1 MMNVCVFGSSSKSTE
16 TSYVIAAY
24 RLGELI
30 AERGHT
36 CVNGAGRY
44 GVMGGV
50 NNGCSSKGGKI
61 VGVIHSI
68 FCVDTSEHPTIKD
81 LLVVGGIDLYQRKLE
96 LFNNSDCVIVLP
108 GGVGTFDE
116 LWDGISSRSL
126 AMKGMSTKPIC
137 IVNLNGYY
145 DGSIMQ
151 MHRAKKDGILYE
163 DIDEYFHVEDNVED
177 ALRWCE
183 DSVHSSRKIAV
194 DTHERK
200 VERMVTRFNNISE
213 TVLEKPDHVI
223 RHPELETGVDARNS
237 SGNSNDNPKD
247 NSSVAIIRASRS
259 GKLATLL
266 TSLLVSVN
274 LMVFAAHIGNYLGV
288 RTFYSG
294 FRK

>member
-1 MMNVCVFGSSSKSTE
+1 MD
-16 TSYVIAAY
+16 AAY

-50 NNGCSSKGGKI
+50 NNGCSNKGGKI
-61 VGVIHSI
+61 IGVIHSI
-68 FCVDTSEHPTIKD
+68 FCVDTSEHPYIKD

-96 LFNNSDCVIVLP
+96 LFNNSDCVLVLP

-126 AMKGMSTKPIC
+126 AMKGMSMKPIC

-183 DSVHSSRKIAV
+183 EAVHSSRKIAT
-194 DTHERK
+194 DAHERK
-200 VERMVTRFNNISE
+200 VERMVTRFNNVAE

-223 RHPELETGVDARNS
+223 RPTNGQATQDTDTANS
-237 SGNSNDNPKD
+237 SNTSSNSEGGFLVRHGAWSRTNWSRLL
-247 NSSVAIIRASRS
+247 SSQ
-259 GKLATLL
+259 LL
-266 TSLLVSVN
+266 SAN
-274 LMVFAAHIGNYLGV
+274 LMVMAVHIGKYLGV
-288 RTFYSG
+288 RSFSSG
-294 FRK
+294 SRK